1 MSPAVRRLRGSL
13 VVAGLVV
20 VIDQVSKWWAVSAL
34 SGSPIDVVWT
44 LRFNLVYNF
53 GMAFGQGRGFG
64 PLISVVGLVIVA
76 VLLVSVARG
85 SRELNWFGVGLVVGG
100 AIGNIIDRLVR
111 DPYWLRGGVVDFID
125 LQWFPVFNLADIA
138 INIGAAIL
146 IISALLQGRREVPE

>member
-1 MSPAVRRLRGSL
+1 MSPAARRLRGSL

-20 VIDQVSKWWAVSAL
+20 VIDQLSKWWAVSAL
-34 SGSPIDVVWT
+34 AGGPIDIWWT
-44 LRFNLVYNF
+44 LRLNLVYNF

-64 PLISVVGLVIVA
+64 PLISVIGLVIVA

-85 SRELNWFGVGLVVGG
+85 SRELNWVGVGLVVGG
-100 AIGNIIDRLVR
+100 AIGNIADRLIR

-125 LQWFPVFNLADIA
+125 LQWFPVFNFADVA

-146 IISALLQGRREVPE
+146 ILFALIEGRREVRE